1 VSGGRRLWIRFRQ
14 LRPGRAEIYGEAVAE
29 AHRLA
34 TGHGA
39 HFWAFEADR
48 REGLIVEFLEGPSDA
63 VLEDLDAKTEPSL
76 AGGAGQPGKPAPA
89 VEVTVGTDGLR
100 CSEADVSD

>member
-1 VSGGRRLWIRFRQ
+1 MSDGRRLWIRFRQ

-29 AHRLA
+29 AHRQA
-34 TGHGA
+34 VGHGA

-63 VLEDLDAKTEPSL
+63 VLEDLDAKTGPSL
-76 AGGAGQPGKPAPA
+76 AGAAGEPGRPAPA
-89 VEVTVGTDGLR
+89 VEAVIGPGGLR
-100 CSEADVSD
+100 CSEAGVQD